1 VIRRTLAL
9 AAVIITSLLLQST
22 VFSQIKLLGVRP
34 ELLYVVTILMAIL
47 EGPSEGAIVGFAGGM
62 AQDFLL
68 DQPKGIT
75 ALTLTL
81 LGYTMGLVRQYIV
94 SPSPL
99 LPTILVAVGTFCGLI
114 FNEIVSFLLG
124 QLDDPI
130 LYLIRVAFL
139 SALYSAVLTPLVYP
153 VLRRIFER
161 SRPRR
166 VVRF

>member
-1 VIRRTLAL
+1 MRRIIAWTAVVLTAL
-9 AAVIITSLLLQST
+9 VLQST
-22 VFSQIKLLGVRP
+22 LLAQIRLGGAKP
-34 ELLYVVTILMAIL
+34 ELMALVTITLAYL
-47 EGPSEGAIVGFAGGM
+47 EGPTSGALAGFVGGM

-81 LGYTMGLVRQYIV
+81 LGYTVGLARQYIV

-99 LPTILVAVGTFCGLI
+99 LPTILVAVGTFCGVI
-114 FNEIVSFLLG
+114 FYEIVSFLLG
-124 QLDDPI
+124 QIDDPL
-130 LYLIRVAFL
+130 LYLLRVAFL

-153 VLRRIFER
+153 ILRRIFER